1 MFYFNL
7 KRPRISHMNHF
18 LIRAIRANFGGSR
31 HLFQKKLGFCGHT
44 IWQSCQVN
52 VIFMILGHSR
62 HFIVYHIS
70 LTRTTKVF
78 CWHFEPPQGPD
89 ISAKMS
95 YLTILCGHHVNY
107 VIYGH
112 NMLKG
117 SHYDIKSRNKPQFCS
132 NPENTE
138 NVI

>member
-1 MFYFNL
+1 
-7 KRPRISHMNHF
+7 
-18 LIRAIRANFGGSR
+18 
-31 HLFQKKLGFCGHT
+31 
-44 IWQSCQVN
+44 
-52 VIFMILGHSR
+52 
-62 HFIVYHIS
+62 
-70 LTRTTKVF
+70 
-78 CWHFEPPQGPD
+78 
-89 ISAKMS
+89 MS

-138 NVI
+138 NTYKNGRKSPVNALNGKTYWGFDLF